1 MKLKLTKTKN
11 LCKPVPQWGFLRLRH
26 K

>member
-1 MKLKLTKTKN
+1 MKLNLTKTKN
-11 LCKPVPQWGFLRLRH
+11 LCKPVPQWAFPRLRH